1 MSLLLCHSCGPL
13 NNDRVSAQMRRG
25 SFNRSAFFKAA
36 ATAINLYLQCL
47 TMQQQ
52 QCIFRSE
59 IYRYTF
65 QAVFLQCGPQNARLP
80 VSKELSWALK
90 QQSRV
95 TFYCSW
101 LLSPLVLQWRLQ
113 KLFIGVDRT
122 RPSKIKSLNS
132 RISEC
137 DYVYRLV
144 ENYGKESENP
154 QHKYL
159 FS

>member
-13 NNDRVSAQMRRG
+13 NNDCVSAQMRRG
-25 SFNRSAFFKAA
+25 SFNRYAFFKVA

-52 QCIFRSE
+52 QCIFRSK

-65 QAVFLQCGPQNARLP
+65 HAVFLQCGPQNARL
-80 VSKELSWALK
+80 
-90 QQSRV
+90 QSRV

-101 LLSPLVLQWRLQ
+101 LLSPLVLQWCLQ
-113 KLFIGVDRT
+113 KLFIGVDQM
-122 RPSKIKSLNS
+122 RPSKSLNS
-132 RISEC
+132 RISEF
-137 DYVYRLV
+137 DYAAVYRLV
-144 ENYGKESENP
+144 ENYGKESEDP

-159 FS
+159 LS